1 MSYIIPVVLTSSS
14 SAASWN
20 PGLDGGTGVC
30 YSNRAGA
37 GIIGYRTRAGYGAEV
52 ASYGIEVNGYGALP
66 AVFISFV
73 TVTRDLFILVILVFI
88 LLYIVSNMA
97 TKVSIWLVNIP
108 LSNVPLFNPE

>member
-1 MSYIIPVVLTSSS
+1 MYTVPVVPTGSS

-37 GIIGYRTRAGYGAEV
+37 GIIGYGTGAGYGAEV

-66 AVFISFV
+66 AVLISFV
-73 TVTRDLFILVILVFI
+73 TVTRDLSILVILVSI
-88 LLYIVSNMA
+88 LLYIASNIA
-97 TKVSIWLVNIP
+97 TKVSI
-108 LSNVPLFNPE
+108 